1 MNVRMAKVED
11 AKDLLNIYE
20 YYVTN
25 THITFEYD
33 VPTIEEFKNRIE
45 TTLKR
50 YPYIVAEENGKI
62 YGYAYA
68 GAFKCRRAY
77 DWSVETSIYV
87 QYENSSKG
95 VGTLLYNELER
106 LLKMQNI
113 INVNACITY
122 PNEKSQEF
130 HKKFGYK
137 TVAHFTKCGY
147 KFNTWHDIIWM
158 EKFIEKH
165 HIPPKDVILFSQLN
179 LK

>member
-25 THITFEYD
+25 TPITFEYD

-87 QYENSSKG
+87 QYENSS
-95 VGTLLYNELER
+95 
-106 LLKMQNI
+106 
-113 INVNACITY
+113 
-122 PNEKSQEF
+122 
-130 HKKFGYK
+130 
-137 TVAHFTKCGY
+137 
-147 KFNTWHDIIWM
+147 
-158 EKFIEKH
+158 
-165 HIPPKDVILFSQLN
+165 
-179 LK
+179 

>member
-25 THITFEYD
+25 TPITFEYD

-68 GAFKCRRAY
+68 GHLNVDAPM
-77 DWSVETSIYV
+77 T
-87 QYENSSKG
+87 G
-95 VGTLLYNELER
+95 
-106 LLKMQNI
+106 LLKHQYMYN
-113 INVNACITY
+113 
-122 PNEKSQEF
+122 
-130 HKKFGYK
+130 
-137 TVAHFTKCGY
+137 TKIPVKEWEHC
-147 KFNTWHDIIWM
+147 
-158 EKFIEKH
+158 FIM
-165 HIPPKDVILFSQLN
+165 N
-179 LK
+179 